1 MNTLPLAL
9 SYQTKKQTY
18 YLTTKNGWITR
29 LDDPKV
35 KQFPSVKAGR
45 NFYQDHH
52 LNSARAAF
60 ANRKIPKL
68 MFVDIQNPGN
78 IPVPL
83 DIQQHTIYL
92 HSCGEKHMN
101 LTSINSFVQKLHNP
115 AWRIMILD
123 LEFYN
128 NTNVD
133 KSDYYPRQI
142 AGHLFNSRK
151 SFNVQIF
158 DSNQMNANRQIE
170 FLKKTD
176 LPYSAAKSY
185 TLENAIDQLKRFIKD
200 NQITTILSWD
210 NNLDFYVLHDKAG
223 DNLFKGLYSIDL
235 AELVSNSLFDNNR
248 RIPTLKNF
256 SQTLNVSHKGKWHD
270 AYDDVMTING
280 ICQMYYMQEQ
290 EL

>member
-68 MFVDIQNPGN
+68 MFVDIQNPGS

-101 LTSINSFVQKLHNP
+101 LTSINSFVQTRPNP

-128 NTNVD
+128 NTHV
-133 KSDYYPRQI
+133 
-142 AGHLFNSRK
+142 A
-151 SFNVQIF
+151 
-158 DSNQMNANRQIE
+158 
-170 FLKKTD
+170 
-176 LPYSAAKSY
+176 
-185 TLENAIDQLKRFIKD
+185 
-200 NQITTILSWD
+200 
-210 NNLDFYVLHDKAG
+210 
-223 DNLFKGLYSIDL
+223 
-235 AELVSNSLFDNNR
+235 
-248 RIPTLKNF
+248 
-256 SQTLNVSHKGKWHD
+256 
-270 AYDDVMTING
+270 
-280 ICQMYYMQEQ
+280 
-290 EL
+290 